1 MKPSR
6 RKREIFAAQ
15 QIISPQRKQAGSLVH
30 RGLFGAAL
38 AAGIALAIGCGG
50 GGSSG
55 RGSTLQPPPPADS
68 FTVVTNMNSPRSGHT
83 ATRLNDGR
91 VLIAGGSPGLAP
103 AGITSVLA
111 TSELF
116 DPASKSFAQ
125 SATMATSRFGHSA
138 VRLLDG
144 RVLVMGGT
152 SDCNTVFCS
161 QTATA
166 ELFDP
171 ATESFT
177 STGSMLSARTGF
189 SATLLQ
195 DGRILV
201 AGGFSRFCRGSLSS
215 CYLSSAELF
224 DPASGTFSSTGSMT
238 MPRSNATA
246 TELNNGMVL
255 IAGGQDNSGP
265 LSTLELFDPA
275 KGIFT
280 LAGNMLTPRRLHS
293 AVALSNGDVFL
304 AGGNGDSSTLAST
317 EVFEMSANQST
328 AAGSMTTPRANH
340 TATLLNNGE
349 ILFAGGENDTQ
360 LLPDSGSI
368 LASAELFDPG
378 SGQFA
383 ATASMNVARTGHTAT
398 LLSDGSVLVAGGRG
412 AAGILADA
420 EVFRLK

>member
-1 MKPSR
+1 MKSSG
-6 RKREIFAAQ
+6 RKRAIFAAQ
-15 QIISPQRKQAGSLVH
+15 QIISPQRKQTGSLVR

-50 GGSSG
+50 GGS
-55 RGSTLQPPPPADS
+55 TTHPPPPADS

-125 SATMATSRFGHSA
+125 SATMATARFGHSA

-166 ELFDP
+166 EIFDP

-177 STGSMLSARTGF
+177 SPGSMLSARTGF

-195 DGRILV
+195 D
-201 AGGFSRFCRGSLSS
+201 
-215 CYLSSAELF
+215 
-224 DPASGTFSSTGSMT
+224 
-238 MPRSNATA
+238 
-246 TELNNGMVL
+246 
-255 IAGGQDNSGP
+255 
-265 LSTLELFDPA
+265 
-275 KGIFT
+275 
-280 LAGNMLTPRRLHS
+280 
-293 AVALSNGDVFL
+293 
-304 AGGNGDSSTLAST
+304 
-317 EVFEMSANQST
+317 
-328 AAGSMTTPRANH
+328 
-340 TATLLNNGE
+340 
-349 ILFAGGENDTQ
+349 
-360 LLPDSGSI
+360 
-368 LASAELFDPG
+368 
-378 SGQFA
+378 
-383 ATASMNVARTGHTAT
+383 
-398 LLSDGSVLVAGGRG
+398 
-412 AAGILADA
+412 
-420 EVFRLK
+420 

>member
-1 MKPSR
+1 
-6 RKREIFAAQ
+6 
-15 QIISPQRKQAGSLVH
+15 
-30 RGLFGAAL
+30 
-38 AAGIALAIGCGG
+38 
-50 GGSSG
+50 
-55 RGSTLQPPPPADS
+55 
-68 FTVVTNMNSPRSGHT
+68 
-83 ATRLNDGR
+83 
-91 VLIAGGSPGLAP
+91 
-103 AGITSVLA
+103 
-111 TSELF
+111 
-116 DPASKSFAQ
+116 
-125 SATMATSRFGHSA
+125 MATSRFGHG
-138 VRLLDG
+138 G

-152 SDCNTVFCS
+152 GCNTVFCL

-195 DGRILV
+195 DGRVLV
-201 AGGFSRFCRGSLSS
+201 AGGFSRFCRGLLS

-293 AVALSNGDVFL
+293 AVALSNGDVLL

-317 EVFEMSANQST
+317 EVFETSANQST
-328 AAGSMTTPRANH
+328 SAASMTTPRAYH

-349 ILFAGGENDTQ
+349 ILFAGGESDTQ

>member
-6 RKREIFAAQ
+6 RKRAIFAAQ
-15 QIISPQRKQAGSLVH
+15 QIISPQRKQAGSLVR

-152 SDCNTVFCS
+152 SDCNTVFCF

-293 AVALSNGDVFL
+293 AVALSNGDVLL

-317 EVFEMSANQST
+317 EVFETSANQST
-328 AAGSMTTPRANH
+328 AAASMTTPR
-340 TATLLNNGE
+340 LE
-349 ILFAGGENDTQ
+349 C
-360 LLPDSGSI
+360 SGYEQITSPEPCS
-368 LASAELFDPG
+368 ASV
-378 SGQFA
+378 Q
-383 ATASMNVARTGHTAT
+383 
-398 LLSDGSVLVAGGRG
+398 
-412 AAGILADA
+412 
-420 EVFRLK
+420 K

>member
-6 RKREIFAAQ
+6 RKRAIFAAQ
-15 QIISPQRKQAGSLVH
+15 QIISPQRKQAGSLVR

-55 RGSTLQPPPPADS
+55 RVSAADS

-125 SATMATSRFGHSA
+125 SATMAISRFGHSA

-293 AVALSNGDVFL
+293 AVALSNGDVLL

-317 EVFEMSANQST
+317 EVFETSANQST

-349 ILFAGGENDTQ
+349 ILFAGGES
-360 LLPDSGSI
+360 DSGGI

-378 SGQFA
+378 SSQFA
-383 ATASMNVARTGHTAT
+383 ATASMNVARTVHTAT
-398 LLSDGSVLVAGGRG
+398 LLSDGSVLVAGGTG
-412 AAGILADA
+412 AAGQLADA

>member
-1 MKPSR
+1 MFSQKN
-6 RKREIFAAQ
+6 
-15 QIISPQRKQAGSLVH
+15 ISPQGKQAGSLVR

-38 AAGIALAIGCGG
+38 AAGIALAIGCER

-55 RGSTLQPPPPADS
+55 RGSAVDS
-68 FTVVTNMNSPRSGHT
+68 FIVVTNMNSPRSGHT
-83 ATRLNDGR
+83 ATRLTDGR
-91 VLIAGGSPGLAP
+91 VLIAGGSPRVAP
-103 AGITSVLA
+103 GGITSVLA

-152 SDCNTVFCS
+152 SDCNTVFCF

-201 AGGFSRFCRGSLSS
+201 AGGFSRFCRGFLSS

-293 AVALSNGDVFL
+293 AVALSNGDVLL

-317 EVFEMSANQST
+317 EVFETSANQST

-349 ILFAGGENDTQ
+349 ILFAGGESDT
-360 LLPDSGSI
+360 PDSGSI

-398 LLSDGSVLVAGGRG
+398 LLSDGSMLVAGGRG

>member
-6 RKREIFAAQ
+6 RKRAIFAAQ
-15 QIISPQRKQAGSLVH
+15 QIISPQRKQTGSLVR

-55 RGSTLQPPPPADS
+55 RGSAADS
-68 FTVVTNMNSPRSGHT
+68 FTVVTNMNSPRAGHT

-91 VLIAGGSPGLAP
+91 VLIAGGSPG
-103 AGITSVLA
+103 VLA

-195 DGRILV
+195 DGRVLV
-201 AGGFSRFCRGSLSS
+201 AGGFSHFCPGLFS

-255 IAGGQDNSGP
+255 IAGGEDHSGP

-293 AVALSNGDVFL
+293 AVALSNGDVLL

>member
-1 MKPSR
+1 MFSQKN
-6 RKREIFAAQ
+6 
-15 QIISPQRKQAGSLVH
+15 ISPQRKRAGSLVR

-38 AAGIALAIGCGG
+38 TAGIALAIGCGG
-50 GGSSG
+50 GGSTG
-55 RGSTLQPPPPADS
+55 PPPPADS
-68 FTVVTNMNSPRSGHT
+68 FIVVTNMNSPRSGHT

-91 VLIAGGSPGLAP
+91 VLISGGSPGQAP
-103 AGITSVLA
+103 GGRTIELA

-152 SDCNTVFCS
+152 SFCNTVFCS

-166 ELFDP
+166 EIFDP

-177 STGSMLSARTGF
+177 SPGSMLSARTGF

-195 DGRILV
+195 DGRVLV
-201 AGGFSRFCRGSLSS
+201 AGGFSHLCPGLFS

-265 LSTLELFDPA
+265 LSTLEVFDPA

-293 AVALSNGDVFL
+293 AVALSNGDVLL

-317 EVFEMSANQST
+317 EVFETSANQST

-349 ILFAGGENDTQ
+349 ILFAGGESDTQ
-360 LLPDSGSI
+360 LFPDSGSI

>member
-1 MKPSR
+1 
-6 RKREIFAAQ
+6 
-15 QIISPQRKQAGSLVH
+15 
-30 RGLFGAAL
+30 
-38 AAGIALAIGCGG
+38 
-50 GGSSG
+50 
-55 RGSTLQPPPPADS
+55 
-68 FTVVTNMNSPRSGHT
+68 
-83 ATRLNDGR
+83 
-91 VLIAGGSPGLAP
+91 
-103 AGITSVLA
+103 
-111 TSELF
+111 
-116 DPASKSFAQ
+116 
-125 SATMATSRFGHSA
+125 MATSRFGHGA

-152 SDCNTVFCS
+152 GCNTVFCL

-215 CYLSSAELF
+215 CYLSSAELS

-293 AVALSNGDVFL
+293 AVALSNGDVLL

-317 EVFEMSANQST
+317 EVFETSANQST
-328 AAGSMTTPRANH
+328 SAASMTTPRAYH

-349 ILFAGGENDTQ
+349 ILFAGGESDTQ

>member
-6 RKREIFAAQ
+6 RKRAIFAAQ
-15 QIISPQRKQAGSLVH
+15 QIISPQRKQAGSLVR

-50 GGSSG
+50 GGS
-55 RGSTLQPPPPADS
+55 TTHPPPPADS

-91 VLIAGGSPGLAP
+91 VLISGGSPGQAP
-103 AGITSVLA
+103 GGRTIELA

-125 SATMATSRFGHSA
+125 SATMAISRFGHSA

-152 SDCNTVFCS
+152 RCNTVFCS

-293 AVALSNGDVFL
+293 AVALSNGDVLL

-317 EVFEMSANQST
+317 EVFETSANQST

-349 ILFAGGENDTQ
+349 ILFAGGESDTQ

>member
-6 RKREIFAAQ
+6 RKRAIFAAQ
-15 QIISPQRKQAGSLVH
+15 QIISPQRKQTGSLVR

-55 RGSTLQPPPPADS
+55 RGSTLQPPPPANS

-83 ATRLNDGR
+83 ATRLTDGR
-91 VLIAGGSPGLAP
+91 VLIAGGSPRVAP
-103 AGITSVLA
+103 GEITSVLA

-125 SATMATSRFGHSA
+125 SATMAISRFGHSA

-152 SDCNTVFCS
+152 SFCNTVFCS

-166 ELFDP
+166 EIFDP

-177 STGSMLSARTGF
+177 SPGSMLSARTGF

-195 DGRILV
+195 DGRVLV
-201 AGGFSRFCRGSLSS
+201 AGGFSHFCPGLFS

-293 AVALSNGDVFL
+293 AVALSNGDVLL

-317 EVFEMSANQST
+317 EVFETSANQST
-328 AAGSMTTPRANH
+328 AAARMMTPRTNH
-340 TATLLNNGE
+340 TATLLNNRE
-349 ILFAGGENDTQ
+349 ILFAGGENNTQ

-368 LASAELFDPG
+368 SASAELFDPG

-412 AAGILADA
+412 PAGALADA
-420 EVFRLK
+420 ELFRLK

>member
-1 MKPSR
+1 MLSQKN
-6 RKREIFAAQ
+6 
-15 QIISPQRKQAGSLVH
+15 ISPQRKQAGSLV
-30 RGLFGAAL
+30 RREVVGAAL

-55 RGSTLQPPPPADS
+55 RVSAADS
-68 FTVVTNMNSPRSGHT
+68 FTIVTNMNSPRSGHT

-91 VLIAGGSPGLAP
+91 VLISGGSPGQAP
-103 AGITSVLA
+103 GGRTIELA

-125 SATMATSRFGHSA
+125 SATMAISRFGHSA

-152 SDCNTVFCS
+152 SFCNTVFCS

-177 STGSMLSARTGF
+177 SPGSMLSARTGF

-195 DGRILV
+195 DGRVLV
-201 AGGFSRFCRGSLSS
+201 AGGFSHFCPGLFS

-265 LSTLELFDPA
+265 LSTLEVFDPA

-293 AVALSNGDVFL
+293 AVALSNGDVLL

-317 EVFEMSANQST
+317 EVFETSANQST

-349 ILFAGGENDTQ
+349 ILFAGGESDTQ
-360 LLPDSGSI
+360 LFPDSGSI

>member
-6 RKREIFAAQ
+6 RKRAIFAAQ
-15 QIISPQRKQAGSLVH
+15 QIISPQRKQAGSLVR
-30 RGLFGAAL
+30 RGIFGAAL
-38 AAGIALAIGCGG
+38 AAGIALATGCGG
-50 GGSSG
+50 GSS
-55 RGSTLQPPPPADS
+55 TTHPPPPADS

-116 DPASKSFAQ
+116 DPASKSFTQ

-152 SDCNTVFCS
+152 RCNTVFCS

-166 ELFDP
+166 ELIDP

-177 STGSMLSARTGF
+177 PSGAMLSARTGF
-189 SATLLQ
+189 SPTLLQ
-195 DGRILV
+195 DGRVLV
-201 AGGFSRFCRGSLSS
+201 AGGFSHFCPGLFS

-224 DPASGTFSSTGSMT
+224 DTARGTFSSTGSMT

-293 AVALSNGDVFL
+293 AVALSN
-304 AGGNGDSSTLAST
+304 
-317 EVFEMSANQST
+317 
-328 AAGSMTTPRANH
+328 
-340 TATLLNNGE
+340 
-349 ILFAGGENDTQ
+349 
-360 LLPDSGSI
+360 
-368 LASAELFDPG
+368 
-378 SGQFA
+378 
-383 ATASMNVARTGHTAT
+383 
-398 LLSDGSVLVAGGRG
+398 
-412 AAGILADA
+412 
-420 EVFRLK
+420 